1 MQRDL
6 KSHIDIVPSLVP
18 AARTN
23 GTATGNAVDL
33 QGYGGAMVAF
43 SAGAWTDGVHTP
55 AIFDS
60 ADGTTY
66 AQAAAA
72 DQQGSPAAISGT
84 AQQNAVQ
91 RIGYVGGKRYI
102 KAMLVSAT
110 ATTGAVVGAEVI
122 RGYPNNGPLA

>member
-6 KSHIDIVPSLVP
+6 KSHIDIVQSLAP

-23 GTATGNAVDL
+23 GTSTGVAVDL
-33 QGYGGAMVAF
+33 QGFGGAVVEF
-43 SAGAWTDGVHTP
+43 IAGAWTDGAHTP
-55 AIFDS
+55 QIFDS
-60 ADGTTY
+60 ADGTTF

-91 RIGYVGGKRYI
+91 RIGYIGGKRYI
-102 KAMLVSAT
+102 KGMLVSAT
-110 ATTGAVVGAEVI
+110 ATTGAIVGANVV